1 MSIKWP
7 TLFIKASSR
16 NFDIIIFIV
25 LSLCVRLWL
34 MLLMLVTLFIE
45 ALLNWFKVID
55 IFIALKLEN
64 GGEVL
69 IYATVPF

>member
-1 MSIKWP
+1 
-7 TLFIKASSR
+7 
-16 NFDIIIFIV
+16 
-25 LSLCVRLWL
+25 

-45 ALLNWFKVID
+45 ALLNWFKIID
-55 IFIALKLEN
+55 IFIALKLKI